1 MNSNEALAAYWGA
14 SSNTNE
20 HTDWDPNL
28 NPITW
33 LHCSGQVGCFYLQ
46 ANFCRRAAVCR
57 VTIMQS
63 LWSYDSHWLK
73 TAFLCGHAHLH
84 SGYHLP
90 YNNAALF
97 HSSLSSSSLVQG
109 LPGAE
114 HSQKGRLIGHF
125 LTASSGFLLISKEK
139 WSSYSYLGDL
149 ALCIHTFHDI
159 SHSAQHV
166 ASNTRGAG

>member
-14 SSNTNE
+14 SSNANE
-20 HTDWDPNL
+20 RTDWDPNL

-46 ANFCRRAAVCR
+46 ANFCRRAGVCR
-57 VTIMQS
+57 VAIMQS

-73 TAFLCGHAHLH
+73 TAFLCGHPHLH

-97 HSSLSSSSLVQG
+97 HSSLSSSSLVRG
-109 LPGAE
+109 LPGAL

-166 ASNTRGAG
+166 SLNTRGAG